1 LCSRKKRNGVHHCAK
16 EVPFVPTIG
25 SDIGARNVVERL
37 GVSMENRKVGAQTV
51 GVREFAIMAGC
62 ERAVKSA

>member
-1 LCSRKKRNGVHHCAK
+1 VFRWATTATKFVFTEEEKRRAYCAK

-37 GVSMENRKVGAQTV
+37 GVSMENRKVGA
-51 GVREFAIMAGC
+51 
-62 ERAVKSA
+62 